1 MRITKFTHSC
11 VRIEHDGRV
20 LVIDPGTWSEPAA
33 LAGADAVL
41 VTHEHTDHIDVLR
54 LAGLGVPVF
63 APEGARLP
71 ASTPLPVTRVGAGQR
86 FDAAGFAVTATGGR
100 HATIHGGQPAC
111 ANLGYLVEDAVYH
124 PGDSLHPPGRPV
136 HTLLV
141 PAQASW
147 LKLTEAID
155 FAVAAGAARTVAIHD
170 AQLNDRGLAS
180 VNGWFGETVP
190 GYRYRRPGESIPPE
204 EE

>member
-33 LAGADAVL
+33 LADADAVL

-71 ASTPLPVTRVGAGQR
+71 ASAPLPVTRVGAGQR
-86 FDAAGFAVTATGGR
+86 FTAAGFTITATGGR
-100 HATIHGGQPAC
+100 HATIHGGQPDC

-124 PGDSLHPPGRPV
+124 PGDSLHPPGRRV

-190 GYRYRRPGESIPPE
+190 GYRYRRTGETIPPE